1 MWKFLTLWFSVSQEL
16 KVLDEKGKLPNQ
28 IAHQGKHTFWWKGNP
43 SFPKFD
49 SEIKAIKLN
58 FEITGWDLQ
67 KKLCIRNSSFYSKK
81 KTQNFSC
88 IVSEAYLQLCETS
101 MMELFSQKS
110 SIIDIWLRL
119 KYASES
125 ILILGF
131 IIKMFFNALLIGLL
145 IVARNQVVR

>member
-1 MWKFLTLWFSVSQEL
+1 
-16 KVLDEKGKLPNQ
+16 
-28 IAHQGKHTFWWKGNP
+28 
-43 SFPKFD
+43 
-49 SEIKAIKLN
+49 
-58 FEITGWDLQ
+58 
-67 KKLCIRNSSFYSKK
+67 
-81 KTQNFSC
+81 
-88 IVSEAYLQLCETS
+88 